1 MAEIPYIFDL
11 PPPRYFRDN
20 DWFTNRKMMI
30 FIHWAFSRCS
40 LEKRIVYHVHT
51 SVELEPFEFIFG
63 RTTCSLETGLTE
75 NEVRSCIHQLNDTPF
90 GKMLKKT
97 TSKSTNKFT
106 VYKWSIELFYKNNN
120 QQNHQQ
126 TTSRPPADHHNQEDK
141 NERSKESHHPYPSSP
156 DSPKVTDDFSFEKKE
171 RTAKG
176 KIEIYPGEFISQKTL
191 DDCIAIKGSQE
202 SVSYAIGYILRHPSR
217 KSKIRDWPSTLA
229 KWEIKSDI
237 KPKIK
242 ENEEMG
248 QRLENEHGN
257 SHGWRCEM
265 HTDRKKELKGILFYN
280 SMSTGNSEPIFIPFV
295 DLEFKEKASKILRE
309 KNMQRGKIK

>member
-1 MAEIPYIFDL
+1 MAEIPFYFHA
-11 PPPRYFRDN
+11 PTPRFFRDN
-20 DWFTNRKMMI
+20 GLFLNPKNKAFVDWCFE
-30 FIHWAFSRCS
+30 RCS
-40 LEKRIVYHVHT
+40 PEERIVFHDSKKITLKPYQ
-51 SVELEPFEFIFG
+51 FIFG
-63 RTTCSLETGLTE
+63 RVICSEETGLTE
-75 NEVRSCIHQLNDTPF
+75 NEVRTQQLRWESLGF
-90 GKMLKKT
+90 LKKT
-97 TSKSTNKFT
+97 TNKTTNRFT
-106 VYKWSIELFYKNNN
+106 LYEWVLIAFLRNDHQQNN
-120 QQNHQQ
+120 QQ
-126 TTSRPPADHHNQEDK
+126 TTNKPPTNHHNQEDK
-141 NERSKESHHPYPSSP
+141 IERSKESHQSL
-156 DSPKVTDDFSFEKKE
+156 DAPKVTDDFSFEKKE
-171 RTAKG
+171 KITKG
-176 KIEIYPGEFISQKTL
+176 KIEIYPGEFISQETL
-191 DDCIAIKGSQE
+191 DACIAIKGSQE

-265 HTDRKKELKGILFYN
+265 HTDRKKELKGVLFYN
-280 SMSTGNSEPIFIPFV
+280 SVSTGNSEPVFIPFV